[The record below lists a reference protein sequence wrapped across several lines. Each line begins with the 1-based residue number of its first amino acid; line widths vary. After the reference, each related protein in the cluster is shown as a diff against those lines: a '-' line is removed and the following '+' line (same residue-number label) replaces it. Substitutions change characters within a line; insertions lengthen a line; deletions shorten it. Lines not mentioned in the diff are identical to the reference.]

1 MIETTDKT
9 TVASN
14 TSFSESLSEWA
25 PELARTMVSLGG
37 DIALV
42 IDDRGIVQRVDQ
54 RASTPLAT
62 DAHAWIGRLWTETV
76 TIESKPKVERLMAEA
91 SATCATRKREVNHPS
106 SGGTTIPVA
115 YTAMRLGARGPIL
128 VVGRDLGISAAL

>member
-1 MIETTDKT
+1 MTTATSAATAAT
-9 TVASN
+9 T

-42 IDDRGIVQRVDQ
+42 IDERGVVQRVDQ

-62 DAHAWIGRLWTETV
+62 DAHKWVGHPWTETV
-76 TIESKPKVERLMAEA
+76 TSDCKGKVERLMAEA
-91 SATCATRKREVNHPS
+91 SSTCATRKREVNHPS
-106 SGGTTIPVA
+106 
-115 YTAMRLGARGPIL
+115 
-128 VVGRDLGISAAL
+128 